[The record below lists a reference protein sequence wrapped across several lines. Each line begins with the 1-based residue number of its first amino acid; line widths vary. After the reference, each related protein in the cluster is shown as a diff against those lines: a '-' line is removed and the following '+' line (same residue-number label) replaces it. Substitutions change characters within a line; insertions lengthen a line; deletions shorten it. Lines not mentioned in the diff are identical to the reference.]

1 MDLVGKVVLLV
12 SIGLGCLASASCRSG
27 QPESPLANGAKPH
40 STHSGEVRSNILRA
54 DYAGSEVCA
63 GCHAKQYAAWVDS
76 PMHRMTRDL
85 ERTQINA
92 AFTGNVFQLRGDSLR
107 LERIDGQRFMRLLG
121 KNADE
126 RDT

>member
-1 MDLVGKVVLLV
+1 MDLVGKAVLLA
-12 SIGLGCLASASCRSG
+12 IGLGCTAIASCRTG
-27 QPESPLANGAKPH
+27 QPESRSANGPTPS

-92 AFTGNVFQLRGDSLR
+92 AFAGNVFQLRGDSLR
-107 LERIDGQRFMRLLG
+107 LE
-121 KNADE
+121 
-126 RDT
+126 